1 MNIRQA
7 IFASVASAGV
17 LASGWLGGTAP
28 AAQAA
33 PTQIPPRLGSL
44 PSGASATI
52 SDRLTSSSTSL
63 SPVRR
68 QQLRGPAPV
77 QLLSGPGYAPATYAM
92 TQQAALD
99 SSLA

>member
-28 AAQAA
+28 TTASAAA
-33 PTQIPPRLGSL
+33 PSTHRLGTVA
-44 PSGASATI
+44 GG
-52 SDRLTSSSTSL
+52 TSSTHHRTSSASSTL
-63 SPVRR
+63 STVRR
-68 QQLRGPAPV
+68 GQLRGTEPV
-77 QLLSGPGYAPATYAM
+77 QLLSGPGYTAAGYGL

-99 SSLA
+99 MSLS

>member
-28 AAQAA
+28 TVQASSA
-33 PTQIPPRLGSL
+33 PAPPRLGSL
-44 PSGASATI
+44 PSGASAI
-52 SDRLTSSSTSL
+52 AGRLAPASATL
-63 SPVRR
+63 SAVRR
-68 QQLRGPAPV
+68 SQLRGAEAV
-77 QLLSGPGYAPATYAM
+77 QLLSGPGYSPTAYAA

-99 SSLA
+99 ASLA

>member
-28 AAQAA
+28 AAPSASA
-33 PTQIPPRLGSL
+33 PTTHRLGSAPTGTSTATQRL
-44 PSGASATI
+44 APASAA
-52 SDRLTSSSTSL
+52 LTT
-63 SPVRR
+63 VRR
-68 QQLRGPAPV
+68 GQLRGTEPV
-77 QLLSGPGYAPATYAM
+77 QLLSGPGYTAAAYDL

-99 SSLA
+99 TSLA

>member
-28 AAQAA
+28 ATASAQA
-33 PTQIPPRLGSL
+33 PGTHRLGSV
-44 PSGASATI
+44 PGSGSGTHHRSAPAST
-52 SDRLTSSSTSL
+52 TL
-63 SPVRR
+63 SAVRR
-68 QQLRGPAPV
+68 SQLRGTEQV
-77 QLLSGPGYAPATYAM
+77 QLLSGPGYTTTGYGL

-99 SSLA
+99 TSLA